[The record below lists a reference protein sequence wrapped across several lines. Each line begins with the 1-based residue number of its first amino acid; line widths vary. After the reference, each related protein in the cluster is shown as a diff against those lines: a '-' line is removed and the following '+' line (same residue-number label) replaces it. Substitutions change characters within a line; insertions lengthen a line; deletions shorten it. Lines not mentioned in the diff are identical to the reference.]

1 TQRQEVEKAR
11 ATADQQAS
19 LVTAQIGVQTA
30 QLGQQKREAEGN
42 GERKYLEQI
51 ALGQQAQ
58 TNVLGADKVFLG
70 NMVTLVTKLLTEHP
84 EIANQKWPLF
94 IGGSSIENVAGM
106 LSNSGLLPQPPRQTL
121 PGTQA
126 NR

>member
-1 TQRQEVEKAR
+1 QQLAERFRAPFAQEKAAQTQRQEVEKAR

-30 QLGQQKREAEGN
+30 QLGLQRREAEGT

-70 NMVTLVTKLLTEHP
+70 NMVTSVVQLLTEIPKIHNKRGP
-84 EIANQKWPLF
+84 VF
-94 IGGSSIENVAGM
+94 MGGAWFENVAVM
-106 LSNSGLLPQPPRQTL
+106 L
-121 PGTQA
+121 
-126 NR
+126 